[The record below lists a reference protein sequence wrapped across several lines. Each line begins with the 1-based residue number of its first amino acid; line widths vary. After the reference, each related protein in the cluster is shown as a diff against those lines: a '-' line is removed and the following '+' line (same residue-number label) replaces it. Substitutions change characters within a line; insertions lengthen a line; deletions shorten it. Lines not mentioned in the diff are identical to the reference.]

1 MGGRMKREEREVLK
15 RLIEYAKLE
24 AKDQQEDFAAYLLD
38 LAARSLVPPEQQGG
52 ASPHLS
58 MQ

>member
-1 MGGRMKREEREVLK
+1 MKREEREVLK